1 MVVGRLSIR
10 CLRRTEPNNQAIV
23 IEHYRMKGR
32 MQKTTAEAVDRSRR
46 NRTESE
52 GYGGV
57 QTYLWRLSH
66 GLLFGVY
73 CYVSECS

>member
-1 MVVGRLSIR
+1 M
-10 CLRRTEPNNQAIV
+10 E
-23 IEHYRMKGR
+23 GR
-32 MQKTTAEAVDRSRR
+32 MQKTTAEAIDRSWRI
-46 NRTESE
+46 RTESE